1 MKSDIFYQYV
11 DRVVD
16 LFRISREDL
25 FSKTKRRDLVDA
37 RYMLYYLCINRPMS
51 LTYVEKYMAENGYQ
65 IKHSTIIYGLS
76 VMTERVREDFD
87 YAQMVKEIEK
97 SVFI

>member
-16 LFRISREDL
+16 LFRISKEEL
-25 FSKTKRRDLVDA
+25 FSKNKRRDLVDA
-37 RYMLYYLCINRPMS
+37 RHLLYYLCLKRPMS
-51 LTYVEKYMAENGYQ
+51 LSYIEKYMAENGYE
-65 IKHSTIIYGLS
+65 IKHSTIIYGVG
-76 VMTERVREDFD
+76 VMTERVKEDFD